1 MWGKRGGG
9 GGMEG
14 RGREME
20 ERGKKE
26 GSKVVERWSIE
37 GGKMEQNKRG

>member
-1 MWGKRGGG
+1 
-9 GGMEG
+9 
-14 RGREME
+14 ME

-26 GSKVVERWSIE
+26 GSKVEERWSIE